1 MSTDGAARG
10 NDDFGRWL
18 RNPSSVLRFR
28 ETRQFYRSAAQGMQG
43 RLAVLG
49 LLGLGLAIASVL
61 PALALRPLVDAS
73 HDVSFRDAVP
83 FFAAMVAVGVLDA
96 LQQQLVGTVVAGGS
110 HGLTLRAFGAL
121 LSSPAEWFGVL
132 PLGSSVKVTVEDPPA
147 AAAGLALIYQLA
159 FTSARLLAVILAIA
173 VLLPPGTGLIA
184 GGLVLL
190 GLSLALRI
198 QRVVMSLQR
207 QGYVARL
214 ELAEHIGERCQ
225 DVTLTEI
232 RIAGTATHEVA
243 GLARRLD
250 RVATLAVSAQ
260 RWSAARTAMIH
271 GTAVASAVVVA
282 LTATSGDR
290 NGATVVVGL
299 VLSLAL
305 VQLAPAWFEAREQ
318 LIGSATSM
326 TRLLALEQGLPGSAA
341 PVGAVTRE
349 PATEPGTAEGSSPS
363 EPAAVRLRDVSFT
376 YPDTSTLPIFLRFNK
391 LGPGDARSQVLD
403 GVTLDVEPGQMV
415 ALVGQS
421 GAGKSTIARLIAG
434 LYPPTQGE
442 VTVGGHPALGSDGQ
456 ATTVALVPDRPW
468 LIDASIVDNVR
479 YGSPTAALDEVHA
492 ASRQASVLGFT
503 DRLPAG
509 LNTRVG
515 VNGSKL
521 SAGER
526 QRVALARALLRRPR
540 VLVLDEATALLD
552 ADSEAAIR
560 EAITEELAGMTR
572 IVIAHRLSTV
582 QDADRIFVVA
592 AGRIVQHGTH
602 DELGRESE
610 LYARWVRLQAV

>member
-1 MSTDGAARG
+1 MSTDSAAHG
-10 NDDFGRWL
+10 NDEFGRWL

-28 ETRQFYRSAAQGMQG
+28 ETRQFYRSATHGMQG

-49 LLGLGLAIASVL
+49 LLGLSLAITSVL
-61 PALALRPLVDAS
+61 PALALRPLVNGSDT
-73 HDVSFRDAVP
+73 VSIRDAVP
-83 FFAAMVAVGVLDA
+83 FLAAMVGIGLLDA
-96 LQQQLVGTVVAGGS
+96 LQQQLVGTVVASGS
-110 HGLTLRAFGAL
+110 RRLTLRAFEAL

-132 PLGSSVKVTVEDPPA
+132 PLGSSVKVTVEDAPA
-147 AAAGLALIYQLA
+147 AATGLALIYQLA
-159 FTSARLLAVILAIA
+159 FTSARLLAVIVAIV
-173 VLLPPGTGLIA
+173 VLLPTRTGLIA

-190 GLSLALRI
+190 GLFLALRI
-198 QRVVMSLQR
+198 QRVAMSLQR
-207 QGYVARL
+207 QSYVAGL

-232 RIAGTATHEVA
+232 RIARTAAHEVA

-250 RVATLAVSAQ
+250 RVAALVVSGQ
-260 RWSAARTAMIH
+260 RWSAARTATIH

-282 LTATSGDR
+282 LMATSGNR
-290 NGATVVVGL
+290 AGATVVVGL

-305 VQLAPAWFEAREQ
+305 TQLAPAWFEAREQ

-326 TRLLALEQGLPGSAA
+326 TRLLALEQGLPGLGAS
-341 PVGAVTRE
+341 VGAGTRE
-349 PATEPGTAEGSSPS
+349 PGPEPRTAQAPSSAA
-363 EPAAVRLRDVSFT
+363 PAAVRLRNVSFT
-376 YPDTSTLPIFLRFNK
+376 YPDTSSLPIFLRFNK
-391 LGPGDARSQVLD
+391 IGPGDVRSQVLD

-415 ALVGQS
+415 ALVGPS

-434 LYPPTQGE
+434 LYPPTRGE
-442 VTVGGHPALGSDGQ
+442 VTIGGHLEPESDGH

-479 YGSPTAALDEVHA
+479 YGASTAALDEVHA
-492 ASRQASVLGFT
+492 ACRQASVLGFT

-515 VNGSKL
+515 VNGSRL

-540 VLVLDEATALLD
+540 VLLLDEATALLD

-560 EAITEELAGMTR
+560 EAITQELAGMTR

-602 DELGRESE
+602 DELGKESE